1 MGILI
6 DGDTRVAVQGIT
18 GREGRTRTELMIDYG
33 TNVIAGVT
41 PGKHGETVHGVPVYD
56 TMEEATEAEGQI
68 DASVIFVPAPFV
80 KNAALEA
87 INAGVEFLAIVPD
100 HVGVHDALAIAE
112 TADENG
118 VTFIGPNSLGICSVD
133 EAVLGMIG
141 GQADTLRSWFDS
153 GPVGVASRSGGMT
166 TATSYYLARRGIGLS
181 TIVHIGGDP
190 VIGLQHPDAVRAF
203 EEDDQTEVIV
213 LFGEIGTTQ
222 EERVAELIEAGEIT
236 KPVVA
241 YIGGQAAESGTRY
254 SHAGAI
260 VERGEGS
267 YESKVTALRE
277 AGAHVA
283 ESFEEVPEITER
295 VLEESQS

>member
-6 DGDTRVAVQGIT
+6 DSDTRVVVQGIT
-18 GREGRTRTELMIDYG
+18 GREGMARTKLMIEYG
-33 TNVIAGVT
+33 TNVVAGVT
-41 PGKHGETVHGVPVYD
+41 PGKHGEIVHGVPVYD
-56 TMEEATEAEGQI
+56 TMQEAVEAEGEI
-68 DASVIFVPAPFV
+68 DASVIFVPAPYV
-80 KNAALEA
+80 RNAALEA
-87 INAGVEFLAIVPD
+87 IDAGVEFLSVVPD

-112 TADENG
+112 VAKEEG
-118 VTFIGPNSLGICSVD
+118 VNFIGPNSLGICTVD
-133 EAVLGMIG
+133 DAVLGMIG
-141 GQADTLRSWFDS
+141 GQADTLKSWFDA

-166 TATSYYLARRGIGLS
+166 TATSYYLARRGIGMS

-190 VIGLQHPDAVRAF
+190 VIGMQHPDAVRAF

-222 EERVAELIEAGEIT
+222 EERVADLIKTGEIT

-260 VERGEGS
+260 VERGKGS
-267 YESKVTALRE
+267 YESKVTALRD

-283 ESFEEVPEITER
+283 DSFEAVPEITEEILKENR
-295 VLEESQS
+295 Q

>member
-6 DGDTRVAVQGIT
+6 DDDTRVVVQGIT
-18 GREGRTRTELMIDYG
+18 GREGMARTELMVEYG
-33 TNVIAGVT
+33 TNVVAGVT
-41 PGKHGETVHGVPVYD
+41 PGKHGERVHGVPVYD
-56 TMEEATEAEGQI
+56 TIQEATEEQGAI

-80 KNAALEA
+80 EEAALEA
-87 INAGVEFLAIVPD
+87 IDAGVEFLSVVPD
-100 HVGVHDALAIAE
+100 HVGVHDALSIA
-112 TADENG
+112 ARARENG
-118 VTFIGPNSLGICSVD
+118 VSFIGPNSLGICTVG

-141 GQADTLRSWFDS
+141 GQADTLDSWFDP

-166 TATSYYLARRGIGLS
+166 TATAYYLAREGIGLS

-190 VIGLQHPDAVRAF
+190 VIGLQHPEAVRAF
-203 EEDDQTEVIV
+203 EADDQTEVIV

-222 EERVAELIEAGEIT
+222 EERVAELIAAGEIT
-236 KPVVA
+236 IPVVA

-260 VERGEGS
+260 VERGRGS
-267 YESKVTALRE
+267 HESKVTALRE

-283 ESFEEVPEITER
+283 DTFEEVPELTTE
-295 VLEESQS
+295 VLRR

>member
-6 DGDTRVAVQGIT
+6 DDDTRVVVQGIT
-18 GREGRTRTELMIDYG
+18 GREGMARTELMVEYG
-33 TNVIAGVT
+33 TNVVAGVT
-41 PGKHGETVHGVPVYD
+41 PGKHGEHVHGVPVYD
-56 TMEEATEAEGQI
+56 TIQEATEEQGAI

-80 KNAALEA
+80 EEAALEA
-87 INAGVEFLAIVPD
+87 IDAGVEFLSVVPD
-100 HVGVHDALAIAE
+100 HVGVHDALSIA
-112 TADENG
+112 ARARENG
-118 VTFIGPNSLGICSVD
+118 VSFIGPNSLGICTVG

-141 GQADTLRSWFDS
+141 GQADTLDSWFDP

-166 TATSYYLARRGIGLS
+166 TATAYYLAREGIGLS

-190 VIGLQHPDAVRAF
+190 VIGLQHPEAVRAF
-203 EEDDQTEVIV
+203 EADDQTEVIV

-222 EERVAELIEAGEIT
+222 EERVAELIATGEIT

-260 VERGEGS
+260 VERGRGS
-267 YESKVTALRE
+267 HESKVTALRE

-283 ESFEEVPEITER
+283 DTFEEVPELTTE
-295 VLEESQS
+295 VLRR

>member
-6 DGDTRVAVQGIT
+6 DRDTRVVVQGIT
-18 GREGRTRTELMIDYG
+18 GREGKTRTELMLDYG
-33 TNVIAGVT
+33 TNVVAGVT
-41 PGKHGETVHGVPVYD
+41 PGKYGETVHGVPVYD
-56 TMEEATEAEGQI
+56 TMKEAVEAEGDV

-87 INAGVEFLAIVPD
+87 IDAGVKFLAVVPD
-100 HVGVHDALAIAE
+100 HVGVHDALSIAE
-112 TADENG
+112 SARERDVN
-118 VTFIGPNSLGICSVD
+118 FIGPNSLGICTVD

-141 GQADTLRSWFDS
+141 GQAETLDTWFDA

-181 TIVHIGGDP
+181 TIVHVGGDP
-190 VIGLQHPDAVRAF
+190 VIGLQLPDAVKAF
-203 EEDDQTEVIV
+203 EADDQTEVMV

-222 EERVAELIEAGEIT
+222 EERVADLISSGEVT
-236 KPVVA
+236 KPVVI

-267 YESKVTALRE
+267 HESKVKALRD
-277 AGAHVA
+277 AGAHVV
-283 ESFEEVPEITER
+283 ETFEDVPDVTEQ
-295 VLEESQS
+295 VLEEQ